1 MKERVDMEQHE
12 SFWIATADARP
23 YPPLSGEIHVD
34 VAIVGGGIVGIMA
47 GTFLKEAGKTVAIL
61 EAGRVAEGVTGH
73 TTAKITSLHTLIYDD
88 LIDRLGEDKARLYA
102 ESNQAAIE
110 IIRQL
115 CVDRDLACDLSERTA
130 YTYTTEDDY
139 VSKIEKEAAAARSL
153 GLPAQY
159 HDEIPL
165 PFPVKAAVALTGQAE
180 FHPRKFLLPLVA
192 AIPGQG
198 SHVFENTR
206 VADVEEASPCRV
218 VTEAGTT
225 VTADDVVIATNIPI
239 VNKGLF
245 FARAEPSRGYAL
257 AMEVPQDRVPDGMFI
272 NIGGPTH
279 SVRQAPHDGQRV
291 LILAGEGHHVGEGD
305 NLRDHWRRLEEWARR
320 DLGASKVIYRWSTQ
334 DYYSLDK
341 VPFIG
346 GMEPGSEH
354 LYTATG
360 FSAWGMT
367 SGVVSG
373 RLLADLITDF
383 PNPWAGLYD
392 PARINMKSLPSFVK
406 KGGHDAKRLIG
417 DRLKNRKTTDQTNEL
432 PVGAGAVFEISGE
445 KVAVHRD
452 EQGAAHAVSA
462 VCTHLGCIVAWNDA
476 ERTWDC
482 PCHGSRFEIDGTVL
496 QGPAVAEL
504 EARDL

>member
-1 MKERVDMEQHE
+1 MERHE
-12 SFWIATADARP
+12 SFWIATADAEP
-23 YPPLSGEIHVD
+23 FPPLSDEIHVD
-34 VAIVGGGIVGIMA
+34 VAIVGAGIAGVMA
-47 GTFLKEAGKTVAIL
+47 ATFLKEAGKTVALL
-61 EAGRVAEGVTGH
+61 EAGRVVEGVTGH
-73 TTAKITSLHTLIYDD
+73 TTAKVTSLHTLIYDD
-88 LIDRLGEDKARLYA
+88 LIRKFGEDKARLYA

-110 IIRQL
+110 IIRRL
-115 CVDRDLACDLSERTA
+115 CVERDLPCDLSETSA
-130 YTYTTEDDY
+130 YTYTIAVDY

-165 PFPVKAAVALTGQAE
+165 PFPVKAAVGLTGQAE

-206 VADVEEASPCRV
+206 VADVEEGSPCRV
-218 VTEAGTT
+218 LTRAGTA
-225 VTADDVVIATNIPI
+225 VSAEDVVIATNMPI
-239 VNKGLF
+239 INKGLF

-257 AMEVPQDRVPDGMFI
+257 AMEVPQDHVPDGMFI

-279 SVRQAPHDGQRV
+279 SVRQAPHNGERV

-305 NLRDHWRRLEEWARR
+305 NLKEHWDRLEEWARR
-320 DLGASKVIYRWSTQ
+320 DLGASNVIYRWSTQ

-346 GMEPGSEH
+346 RMQPGSEH

-360 FSAWGMT
+360 FGAWGMT

-373 RLLADLITDF
+373 RLLADLITDV
-383 PNPWAGLYD
+383 PNPWGELYD
-392 PARINMKSLPSFVK
+392 PNRINVRSLPSFVK

-417 DRLKNRKTTDQTNEL
+417 DRLKRGLTPDQTHDVEA
-432 PVGAGAVFEISGE
+432 GAGAVFEISGE
-445 KVAVHRD
+445 KVAIHRD
-452 EQGAAHAVSA
+452 EQGAAHAISA

-482 PCHGSRFEIDGTVL
+482 PCHGSRFGTDGTVL
-496 QGPAVAEL
+496 QGPAVAPL

>member
-1 MKERVDMEQHE
+1 MERHE

-88 LIDRLGEDKARLYA
+88 LIDTLGEDKARLYA

-165 PFPVKAAVALTGQAE
+165 PFPVKAAVGLTGQAE

-291 LILAGEGHHVGEGD
+291 DPRRRGSPRRRGGQPQGPLASTRGVGAQGSGSIEGHLPVVNPGLLLPRQGAVH
-305 NLRDHWRRLEEWARR
+305 RR
-320 DLGASKVIYRWSTQ
+320 DGAWKRAPLHCDGLQCVGN
-334 DYYSLDK
+334 DK
-341 VPFIG
+341 RCRVR
-346 GMEPGSEH
+346 S
-354 LYTATG
+354 
-360 FSAWGMT
+360 S
-367 SGVVSG
+367 SG
-373 RLLADLITDF
+373 RLDH
-383 PNPWAGLYD
+383 
-392 PARINMKSLPSFVK
+392 RLPQPLGRAVRPRPHQHEIASFVREE
-406 KGGHDAKRLIG
+406 GRSRRQA
-417 DRLKNRKTTDQTNEL
+417 TD
-432 PVGAGAVFEISGE
+432 
-445 KVAVHRD
+445 
-452 EQGAAHAVSA
+452 
-462 VCTHLGCIVAWNDA
+462 W
-476 ERTWDC
+476 
-482 PCHGSRFEIDGTVL
+482 
-496 QGPAVAEL
+496 
-504 EARDL
+504 